1 MSFPAHLSESNKMFN
16 NKFSASMAIHN
27 RPPRLHNIALKLAI
41 LALLDYLR
49 PSSCDHNL
57 YLLFHFEQESAFGA
71 SDSRS
76 IYTTHLS
83 KSKTCLETL
92 HHSVTGKMGRKGS
105 KMVLHSLHSR
115 HPGVL
120 SDSSLCCVV
129 YTSNQ
134 NFQNFLKGQK
144 AIFATLQRLVALLQK
159 WWHYMTTI

>member
-1 MSFPAHLSESNKMFN
+1 
-16 NKFSASMAIHN
+16 MAILN
-27 RPPRLHNIALKLAI
+27 RPPRLHNIKTLKLAI

-92 HHSVTGKMGRKGS
+92 HHTVTGKMGRKGS

-120 SDSSLCCVV
+120 SDSSLCCV
-129 YTSNQ
+129 
-134 NFQNFLKGQK
+134 
-144 AIFATLQRLVALLQK
+144 
-159 WWHYMTTI
+159 

>member
-1 MSFPAHLSESNKMFN
+1 
-16 NKFSASMAIHN
+16 MAILN
-27 RPPRLHNIALKLAI
+27 RPPRLHNIKTLKLAI

-57 YLLFHFEQESAFGA
+57 YLLFHLEQESAFGA

-92 HHSVTGKMGRKGS
+92 HHTVTGKMGRKGS

-120 SDSSLCCVV
+120 SDSSLC
-129 YTSNQ
+129 
-134 NFQNFLKGQK
+134 
-144 AIFATLQRLVALLQK
+144 ILQIRISK
-159 WWHYMTTI
+159 TC